1 MVISSL
7 VVEQHVNKLYVIIS
21 QQTVDKQKRLKNMR
35 NDSLIFNSIFC
46 DTLNAVLPP
55 KSYGHHLS
63 KPQGWHIWYI
73 YYIEL
78 YRPLYQLLG
87 EVVFLFFSSNFV
99 YSVCM
104 SILLALSLSMSLS
117 NCCHISWNLQLFIS
131 FQYLHAAISVCVCVL
146 IVVCVSVCVHVCVF
160 AVWNGKLQTGILY
173 KKRQQNF
180 DRNFGFKASFVAP

>member
-7 VVEQHVNKLYVIIS
+7 VVEQHVNKLYMIIS

-35 NDSLIFNSIFC
+35 NGSLIFNSIFC
-46 DTLNAVLPP
+46 DTLNAVLRP

-99 YSVCM
+99 YSVCI
-104 SILLALSLSMSLS
+104 SILLALSLSGSDSLKLLPHLVELATFYQFS
-117 NCCHISWNLQLFIS
+117 ISACRHIS
-131 FQYLHAAISVCVCVL
+131 VCVL
-146 IVVCVSVCVHVCVF
+146 IVWVCACVCIC
-160 AVWNGKLQTGILY
+160 GL
-173 KKRQQNF
+173 KRQTANRYF
-180 DRNFGFKASFVAP
+180 I